1 MTTKTFKVYKGYS
14 NYITIKKPRYWS
26 ATDTKILTTDSSYM
40 YTLQQFSGLN
50 ATVNGSVVT
59 VNSQD
64 LWSGDYFNSKGSY
77 ILKTTGNNYLATDNN
92 FYSGCLES
100 GLSDTENVKTY
111 TSFVKPD
118 GSLMLSESDYD
129 KTGWIWS
136 NIITVPP
143 HTVMD
148 AKKANF
154 TVNGTPTFNNYV
166 ASGFSASNYLTG
178 NKTIPHSEFFT
189 LDGIRF
195 ITKFKYTDTS
205 TKYAMATFSSPSNG
219 AVSWIGINGNQIALW
234 NSSFVYGGTLTIN
247 TEYWLQAV
255 WDNTGCKIYI
265 YDGETPPDD
274 LSQWTLAV
282 THTSSTLNEIY
293 DILLGKATDGE
304 YFRGDIDLLNT
315 RIDTGVNNI
324 TEGVTVWNT
333 FWKALE

>member
-1 MTTKTFKVYKGYS
+1 MTTKAFKVYKGYS
-14 NYITIKKPRYWS
+14 NYITIKKSRYW
-26 ATDTKILTTDSSYM
+26 ATTDTKTLSADTAYM
-40 YTLQQFSGLN
+40 YTLQKFSGLG
-50 ATVNGSVVT
+50 ATVNGSIVT

-118 GSLMLSESDYD
+118 GNLMLSESDDD

-136 NIITVPP
+136 NIITIPA

-178 NKTIPHSEFFT
+178 NKTIPHSEFFQ
-189 LDGIRF
+189 LDGVRF
-195 ITKFKYTDTS
+195 ITRFKYTDTARGCILNFRG
-205 TKYAMATFSSPSNG
+205 TDNTGKTQIFTYNNKIQL
-219 AVSWIGINGNQIALW
+219 WQGNYIDGT
-234 NSSFVYGGTLTIN
+234 VTLTAN
-247 TEYWLQAV
+247 TQYWLQV
-255 WDNTGCKIYI
+255 IWDSTGCKAYI
-265 YDGETPPDD
+265 YEGETPPDNI
-274 LSQWTLAV
+274 SEWTLAASNTTV
-282 THTSSTLNEIY
+282 TLNNL
-293 DILLGKATDGE
+293 DNFFLGKDNGTSN
-304 YFRGDIDLLNT
+304 YFRGEIDLLNT
-315 RIDTGVNNI
+315 RIDIGVSSAESI
-324 TEGVTVWNT
+324 MWNT
-333 FWKALE
+333 FWKALD